1 MNSSSGGGCWRKR
14 VRLSVEPDV
23 LEAPAVVDA
32 VDHRRVALHIR
43 IPAGPGAVVPK
54 DRPGRVLRQLAL
66 NRPNQLLALLLVEFH
81 RLLVD
86 HLIELRIAV
95 AVVVA
100 LRSASEILVQG
111 LVRVIDTIP
120 GEI

>member
-1 MNSSSGGGCWRKR
+1 M
-14 VRLSVEPDV
+14 
-23 LEAPAVVDA
+23 
-32 VDHRRVALHIR
+32 
-43 IPAGPGAVVPK
+43 PAGPGAVVPE
-54 DRPGRVLRQLAL
+54 DRAGRVLRQLAL
-66 NRPNQLLALLLVEFH
+66 DRPHQLLALLLIEFH

-100 LRSASEILVQG
+100 LRSTSEILVQG

-120 GEI
+120 GEIEADGIVPAHYLGKPLDGVDGFE